1 MPETSTEGYVAD
13 EVDVQGLVRNLCAYA
28 LSEPDPLQRY
38 DDLTHQ
44 QVLFEG
50 VVAAIR
56 LARGRAL
63 ADAAVAGMPVDQVAQ
78 KTNLKTVPK
87 VRKLIADAGE
97 TERVKQANAAAR
109 RKGRKTAPKPL
120 DPLEVLA
127 RMPVPAGRRLLTAEE
142 RAALMLTE
150 AAKPRPAAARAG
162 SGSRRPR
169 VRATEATAPN

>member
-63 ADAAVAGMPVDQVAQ
+63 ADAVVAGTPVDQVAQ
-78 KTNLKTVPK
+78 QTNLKTAPK

-97 TERVKQANAAAR
+97 TDRVKQAGAAAR
-109 RKGRKTAPKPL
+109 RKVRKSAPKPL
-120 DPLEVLA
+120 DSLEVLA

-142 RAALMLTE
+142 RAALMVPE
-150 AAKPRPAAARAG
+150 AAKPRSAAVNRRQVSAG
-162 SGSRRPR
+162 SSP
-169 VRATEATAPN
+169 A

>member
-13 EVDVQGLVRNLCAYA
+13 EANVQGLVRNLCAYA

-63 ADAAVAGMPVDQVAQ
+63 ADALVDGMPVDQVAQ
-78 KTNLKTVPK
+78 KTNLRTAPK

-97 TERVKQANAAAR
+97 TERVKQASAAAR
-109 RKGRKTAPKPL
+109 RKGRKTAPKPPDL
-120 DPLEVLA
+120 LEVLA
-127 RMPVPAGRRLLTAEE
+127 QLPVPAGRRLLTADE
-142 RAALMLTE
+142 RAALMLPE
-150 AAKPRPAAARAG
+150 SAKPRPARAA

-169 VRATEATAPN
+169 VRATEAPAPR